1 MGKCKVESGK
11 WKVSSFL
18 LGYGG
23 CRAATGGVVIP
34 LFNILFSL
42 PSLVLKTKIEQT
54 DLAKNPAQGLRKQ
67 YIEQTQTLLP
77 QVGEG
82 LDVETARRETIQPFK
97 TIPLQMV
104 GVGVVRTSTMN
115 EPLQEYVVH
124 CVRTSSIFPIRGRKF
139 PSSSLGWGACRAAT
153 GEVLDRKSVV

>member
-18 LGYGG
+18 LGCGG

-42 PSLVLKTKIEQT
+42 PSLVLKAKIEQT

-77 QVGEG
+77 QLVEG
-82 LDVETARRETIQPFK
+82 WDVETARREMNCP
-97 TIPLQMV
+97 PLLT
-104 GVGVVRTSTMN
+104 GD
-115 EPLQEYVVH
+115 
-124 CVRTSSIFPIRGRKF
+124 GR
-139 PSSSLGWGACRAAT
+139 
-153 GEVLDRKSVV
+153 GEVAARREIWRATPC